1 MIFMLLLCV
10 YVTLLG
16 YFFSQKT
23 LKIKWSNWCLFMVRK
38 SLCHILLGRKDWKFL
53 KKVNNRWLC
62 DTLKSLSQSLAHH
75 IFFYYPLSEAV
86 YIISYKCLQL
96 QSITFKVMLVMT
108 HCFTNDN
115 VWITLKIY
123 RRYNMNERKFM

>member
-1 MIFMLLLCV
+1 MAMWHIE
-10 YVTLLG
+10 
-16 YFFSQKT
+16 
-23 LKIKWSNWCLFMVRK
+23 K
-38 SLCHILLGRKDWKFL
+38 SLPISGASH
-53 KKVNNRWLC
+53 
-62 DTLKSLSQSLAHH
+62 
-75 IFFYYPLSEAV
+75 FFYYPLSEAV

-123 RRYNMNERKFM
+123 PKYNMNERKFM